1 MNHFPN
7 LVKLVKSIVIVQ
19 ETGDDL
25 LDVKHH
31 GTFATWNSYEDKGW
45 MRYSKAR
52 SYISRYKW
60 INKLLVALKIIKKG

>member
-1 MNHFPN
+1 MKHFPN
-7 LVKLVKSIVIVQ
+7 LVKLVKAIVIVQ

-25 LDVKHH
+25 LDVKHY
-31 GTFATWNSYEDKGW
+31 GGFATWNAYEDKGW

-52 SYISRYKW
+52 SYISRYKR